1 MNVGHDMMTQTTI
14 YIILFFSTLG
24 TVVKVGSQGITDCG
38 CTSGCSYPPTPCVS
52 RCITGRD
59 GSFCQRRNIALGR
72 STEQTGS
79 FNDTAFC
86 PSPDPSFGRMLCG
99 VKNSSLAVDGDA
111 DHNYWHGTCTHT
123 VPHNTTARWSVNF
136 GDSHVISHVVIHTD
150 EDQPSTFKT
159 FQLYVNDQW
168 CQNWTARSDGDLVAD
183 ITCVRALIGSNL
195 TILSPPGPGNQN
207 LSVLDLCEVLV
218 YECSDFWFGFKC
230 DKRCYCNNTSEVCH
244 KVTGHCLS
252 GCARGRAGADCQM
265 INVALARNAIQS
277 STYKGLL
284 CANSTSPQCE
294 TSANHAV
301 DGDTRS
307 INGSCSYTNS
317 GQPSSFW
324 SVDLEKTR
332 DIHSFRIYNNKDHLD
347 YLRGFKVTVDGAACY
362 QADTTATPPAVIDF
376 NCTDVISGS
385 NVTILLPSALP
396 GQRVLSLCEVE
407 IYECDDFKYGLDC
420 EATCSCKDVT
430 EVCNKTTGYCRSGCT
445 PGLKGQSCTQ
455 GCRGGHYGVNC
466 SGVCGHC
473 AYGSVC
479 HTVTGKCPDGLC
491 EGWWTGDRCH
501 DCRKGTYP
509 RDERCEPCLACE
521 DDDCDITGTCLRG
534 CRAGYSGELCNET
547 CVNNT
552 YGANCA
558 FDCGACHNNV
568 ACDIKTGQCAAG
580 CEPGFTE
587 ELCQN
592 CRAGLYG
599 EGCNMTCGR
608 CASTECEKDTGRCP
622 RGCETDFGGQTCTD
636 CIDGRY
642 GPMCQKVCGHC
653 RYGENCDRVTGNCT
667 HGCQGGWTGRMC
679 LACRLGYYGQTCF
692 PCGHCL
698 GDVACNMTSGL
709 CPGNCDPGWTSNT
722 CSQGCPVGYYGDNCT
737 SECGNCAD
745 NFRCSN
751 VDGSCPVSRCAPG
764 YKGTLCTTECPNGF
778 YGSNCKFP
786 CGMCLHNAS
795 CNKTSGLCPGG
806 QCMEGYKPP
815 RCHGGC
821 PSGTIGIHCRHS
833 CDHCLDLHCDVVT
846 GRCNNSDCAPG
857 WTGDLCMTVASPSQ
871 SGIQPWGIALAV
883 LLPLLAVVG
892 AGVALWWKCR
902 RAQKDHSDQ
911 EMANV
916 RRPPRQNT
924 R

>member
-534 CRAGYSGELCNET
+534 CRAGYSGELCNE
-547 CVNNT
+547 N
-552 YGANCA
+552 
-558 FDCGACHNNV
+558 
-568 ACDIKTGQCAAG
+568 
-580 CEPGFTE
+580 
-587 ELCQN
+587 
-592 CRAGLYG
+592 
-599 EGCNMTCGR
+599 
-608 CASTECEKDTGRCP
+608 
-622 RGCETDFGGQTCTD
+622 